1 MTITADQLAKA
12 RESGYTDAEILD
24 HLGSQYDD
32 KIKTARDA
40 GYQDSE
46 ILAHLAKAQTPAPTK
61 APELADRTI
70 GNVAGA
76 VGLGA
81 IGSAGSVAAAIR
93 DEFPEQYRHAAPK
106 APTPVPTQAGIPNIT
121 ITGSEPPPNLHGGE
135 KWTYKGTGVH
145 IPGAQMEKASLD
157 TAKQMAHTVGRGGE
171 LAGGK
176 IINGV
181 MVGPQTAAERI
192 AGQAAE
198 TISNP
203 SMWDRAKAAAK
214 GLASSDTV
222 KSINRNVGN
231 VLHGA
236 TSPFGVRALSGALS
250 GASAGY
256 QAADAAQRLMDPN
269 QGVIRG
275 LVSGIGAL
283 GSGATLS
290 RMPAFMLP
298 GMAASIAAPYI
309 NKKLDEWAAEHPEAA
324 KRLHL
329 AEGGSIPEIPKMAGG
344 GKADLL
350 FQAIKSAKQLGREAG
365 YVHDIVPT
373 HKFSTPKQIS
383 IQDLQGKTLVGVPGD
398 RTLTGHEVRA
408 VNRVPLSKPVEQ
420 QGGPMY
426 GLRQQDLGNPYFW
439 ASNDAAAIGLQNK
452 ARRAQQQHGSDVFG
466 MYTAMA
472 PDAGNY
478 ALHTTETLLNQIP
491 AMNPRKKDIAAF
503 DKMIR
508 QQYPSFAGV
517 TDPDVLEQLARDSK
531 MRKFLAERL
540 NKTTVA
546 EQYGMPSG
554 EATIHAITEP
564 ELRNVPVGNTGFTV
578 GRLHPEKELTPNIDV
593 THGTYNTNIPG
604 EFQGQMI
611 AQLPWQMYFPEAAAQ
626 IARNPK
632 QAPHAWGTFKMG
644 DYNQP
649 VTQELVDKIA
659 PLEESIL
666 AGKQNMAEGGVVNMD
681 KGGLASLAKKALRKY
696 GVGVGLTAPFAA
708 EAGQEAAKGNIGSVA
723 DLASGFLPAPA
734 MAAYMG
740 LSPSETAPMHMD
752 QYPGRQGTNPL
763 AGSGSVMENYVPG
776 MAGGGDVLK
785 AIKKAAGVGSRTI
798 EGSPHTYPPIAEG
811 PWMRDYQ
818 PATRPEPGFKFPVL
832 EAGAPTDQPYLVK
845 QGSTYTAANVPMPS
859 EQRIQQM
866 GLKNAL
872 ATQSHPALREAQ
884 DRSILA
890 LMDQKRMNYIQNI
903 LKSDPSTSMEE
914 LLQMYPRYETWM
926 R

>member
-1 MTITADQLAKA
+1 MALTAEQIAEA
-12 RESGYTDAEILD
+12 RSEGYTDAEILQ
-24 HLGSQYDD
+24 HYAASQGIDLKAAKD
-32 KIKTARDA
+32 E
-40 GYQDSE
+40 GYSDSE
-46 ILAHLAKAQTPAPTK
+46 ILSHISGADIAPQEKEVVGTPQDAGTLTN
-61 APELADRTI
+61 PELTATL
-70 GNVAGA
+70 GAGAGA
-76 VGLGA
+76 VYSAKTIPVKAARALGTA
-81 IGSAGSVAAAIR
+81 FADR
-93 DEFPEQYRHAAPK
+93 MPK
-106 APTPVPTQAGIPNIT
+106 APTTPSPSMYTTPSGINVEQTP
-121 ITGSEPPPNLHGGE
+121 GGLH
-135 KWTYKGTGVH
+135 
-145 IPGAQMEKASLD
+145 PGAVGNAQFNIEQQQANALRQNMPSGFEQRGTSRIITPVGMQEPAAALGGARQPSAGMGSVMQNAAKKAAPVVGGSLRTAATSNPVAGAMAGYNLQQGLNRYREGDVGGAAIGGAGTVASL
-157 TAKQMAHTVGRGGE
+157 
-171 LAGGK
+171 L
-176 IINGV
+176 
-181 MVGPQTAAERI
+181 
-192 AGQAAE
+192 
-198 TISNP
+198 
-203 SMWDRAKAAAK
+203 
-214 GLASSDTV
+214 
-222 KSINRNVGN
+222 
-231 VLHGA
+231 
-236 TSPFGVRALSGALS
+236 
-250 GASAGY
+250 
-256 QAADAAQRLMDPN
+256 
-269 QGVIRG
+269 
-275 LVSGIGAL
+275 
-283 GSGATLS
+283 
-290 RMPAFMLP
+290 
-298 GMAASIAAPYI
+298 
-309 NKKLDEWAAEHPEAA
+309 
-324 KRLHL
+324 
-329 AEGGSIPEIPKMAGG
+329 PKMKGRAGLIKPIVGGGAALLNAVRDIPAAIPHYAGG
-344 GKADLL
+344 GKTDLL
-350 FQAIKSAKQLGREAG
+350 FQAIKSAKQLAREAG
-365 YVHDIVPT
+365 YVHDVVPT

-452 ARRAQQQHGSDVFG
+452 ARRAQQQYGNDVFG
-466 MYTAMA
+466 LYTAMA
-472 PDAGNY
+472 PNAGNY

-503 DKMIR
+503 DKIIR
-508 QQYPSFAGV
+508 ERYPSFAGV

-564 ELRNVPVGNTGFTV
+564 ALRNVPVGNTGFTV
-578 GRLHPEKELTPNIDV
+578 GKLHPEKELTPNIDV

-611 AQLPWQMYFPEAAAQ
+611 AQLPWQMYFPEAAAK
-626 IARNPK
+626 IASNPR
-632 QAPHAWGTFKMG
+632 QAGPNAWGTFKMG
-644 DYNQP
+644 DFNQP

-659 PLEESIL
+659 PLEEAIL
-666 AGKQNMAEGGVVNMD
+666 AGKQNKAEGGVVNME
-681 KGGLASLAKKALRKY
+681 KGGLAALAKKALRKY
-696 GVGVGLTAPFAA
+696 GVGLGLTAPFAT
-708 EAGQEAAKGNIGSVA
+708 EAGQEATKGNYGSMA

-734 MAAYMG
+734 MAAYMS

-752 QYPGRQGTNPL
+752 QYPGRQGTDPL
-763 AGSGSVMENYVPG
+763 AGTGSVMQGYVPG
-776 MAGGGDVLK
+776 MAAGGDALK
-785 AIKKAAGVGSRTI
+785 ALKKLAGVGSRTI

-872 ATQSHPALREAQ
+872 ATQTHPALREAQ